1 MVAQVAQDLCARAV
15 SVRHRRRGA
24 QEGETVRFAVD
35 KSEGAEQFSP
45 ALASFCREAR
55 CGEGGGLQVACLAG
69 ITAEGR
75 IYLFAVRE
83 IIYCGRDGR
92 RGFFKTEQG
101 EFFSAFT
108 LEKLAA
114 RLKPYGFFRSHRCY
128 LVNLDWVEGV
138 ITMAP
143 GTYDLVLRNKGE
155 SRIPLSRERARELRQ
170 MLLRGRFKF

>member
-1 MVAQVAQDLCARAV
+1 MAQAIQDLLRV
-15 SVRHRRRGA
+15 SSLRSSRSAGKGPA
-24 QEGETVRFAVD
+24 EGD
-35 KSEGAEQFSP
+35 ILWSP
-45 ALASFCREAR
+45 LGSSSCEVYP
-55 CGEGGGLQVACLAG
+55 GEEGLQVACLAG

-114 RLKPYGFFRSHRCY
+114 RLKPFGFFRSHRCY

-138 ITMAP
+138 VKISR
-143 GTYDLVLRNKGE
+143 GTYDLLLRDREK
-155 SRIPLSRERARELRQ
+155 SRIPLSREHARELRQ
-170 MLLRGRFKF
+170 MLLRDRFKF

>member
-1 MVAQVAQDLCARAV
+1 M
-15 SVRHRRRGA
+15 
-24 QEGETVRFAVD
+24 
-35 KSEGAEQFSP
+35 
-45 ALASFCREAR
+45 
-55 CGEGGGLQVACLAG
+55 QVACLAG

-114 RLKPYGFFRSHRCY
+114 RLKPFGFFRSHRCY

-138 ITMAP
+138 VKISR
-143 GTYDLVLRNKGE
+143 GTYDLLLRDREK
-155 SRIPLSRERARELRQ
+155 SRIPLSREHARELRQ
-170 MLLRGRFKF
+170 MLLRDRFKF